1 METVKINAA
10 AHKTFTDKKTNE
22 LKEYWTLVYNSDK
35 EAITFDKG
43 IAESVNKDVNVEI
56 VPSTTPGKSPVF
68 KPVGAAS
75 TQGGKTYSKPYGNP
89 NLDIYKSSV
98 LLAMEWMKAT
108 GTTINETTLASHS
121 KIVEN
126 WLRNGFEAPAK
137 QA

>member
-10 AHKTFTDKKTNE
+10 VRKTYTKDGQE
-22 LKEYWTLVYNSDK
+22 KEFWSLVYNSDK

-43 IAESVNKDVNVEI
+43 IAGSVNQDVNVEI
-56 VPSTTPGKSPVF
+56 APSTKPGGSPIF
-68 KPVGAAS
+68 KPVGATNA
-75 TQGGKTYSKPYGNP
+75 QGGKNYSKPWGNP
-89 NLDIYKSSV
+89 NLDIYKSSI